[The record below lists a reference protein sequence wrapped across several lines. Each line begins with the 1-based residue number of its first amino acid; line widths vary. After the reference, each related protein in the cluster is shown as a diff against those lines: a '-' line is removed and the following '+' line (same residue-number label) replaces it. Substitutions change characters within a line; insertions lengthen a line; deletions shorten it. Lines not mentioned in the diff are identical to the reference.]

1 VGLIT
6 GLLTL
11 PLAPVRGTVWL
22 AQIIQEEAE
31 RQLQLDEPAILAA
44 LQELEVAREAGVFSE
59 EEIEEAEN
67 ELVDQLMA
75 LRGVS
80 GQESYGQFE

>member
-1 VGLIT
+1 MGLIT

>member
-1 VGLIT
+1 MGLIT

-22 AQIIQEEAE
+22 AGII
-31 RQLQLDEPAILAA
+31 RDEVENRESDESSIMAA
-44 LQELEVAREAGVFSE
+44 LQQLEAVRGTGELSD
-59 EEIEEAEN
+59 EEIEEAED
-67 ELVDQLMA
+67 ELVEKLIA

-80 GQESYGQFE
+80 GQEGYGQF